1 MTTSDSREE
10 LARRLTELRG
20 LPGFPNAS
28 DEAILTASL
37 PPAYTA
43 SPNPFME
50 DWLETSSPAGDRNG
64 HYEDPGPFTTD
75 VSVGKGNLFYKA
87 HSFPTKVPHPA
98 IMRYILHYTRPG
110 DVVLDG
116 FCGSGMAGLAAQA
129 CGDPDPQ
136 TRREIAAEMGDV
148 QWGAR
153 RAVLQDLSPSAT
165 FIAAGMNLPVDA
177 MAFDR
182 RSREILDAF
191 DAKWG
196 WMYQTAHIDGRT
208 ARIDYTVWSEVFTC
222 PSCGNEVVFY
232 QVAFDKETGK
242 VRDSFRCRSC
252 GRELSKKSLE
262 RRKARV
268 RTLAGDTID
277 RIEFRP
283 VAIHYRLGKAKY
295 EKVPDEGD
303 IAVLR
308 RIASLHLPGPV
319 PTVRFPLEDMYHGS
333 RLGPKGFTHVHHMWS
348 DRALVALSV
357 LWGECST
364 EVDPTLRLALIF
376 WIEQAFWGLSWMNRH
391 KTLQFGRVGGS
402 AVNNYLSGVYYV
414 PSLSAECSVRYNLE
428 GSRPTSG
435 KRASLV
441 KTWMA
446 SPAKQD
452 AVRISTASST
462 AVGLPDSSVDYV
474 FVDPPFGSNIYYAD
488 LGYLVEA
495 WHGIVQNAAEEAIVN
510 QSKQQTRSLDEYQD
524 LMKDCFREFHRVL
537 KPGRWMTV
545 EFSNSSNEVWLAIQ
559 GALAGAGFVVADTT
573 VFDKEQLSYRQVT
586 AKNAVKRDL
595 IISVY
600 KPDKAV
606 QDKVS
611 VVGGSEEGLWAFVRE
626 HLEKL
631 PRYEGK
637 RGRVGPVRERFSDRL
652 YDRALGYHIHRNVSF
667 PLTAAQFYDGLDQ
680 RFTVRGGMYFLSYQV
695 EEYERALMTVKEL
708 AQAGLFITN
717 ETTAVQWLR
726 QQLKSKPRT
735 YAEIQPPFFTELQA
749 GLPDWEELPN
759 LRQLLEVT
767 FVQDSQDRWYVPDP
781 KKAEDMEKVRQ
792 RSLLRE
798 FEQYTASRGKL
809 TKFRTVSL
817 QTGFKDA
824 WDRRDFAR
832 IVAVGHRLPDE
843 LFAEEP
849 GLFQYLK
856 VAEAQTRR

>member
-10 LARRLTELRG
+10 LAQRLTELRG
-20 LPGFPNAS
+20 QPGFPNAS
-28 DEAILTASL
+28 DEAVLKTSL

-43 SPNPFME
+43 CPNPFIE
-50 DWLETSSPAGDRNG
+50 QWIEASTSSDDPDR
-64 HYEDPGPFTTD
+64 HYEDPGPFTSD

-98 IMRYILHYTRPG
+98 IMRFILHYTRPG

-116 FCGSGMAGLAAQA
+116 FCGTGMTGLAAQA

-177 MAFDR
+177 RAFDR

-196 WMYQTAHIDGRT
+196 WMYQTTHIDGRT

-222 PSCGNEVVFY
+222 PSCGNEIVFY
-232 QVAFDKETGK
+232 DVAFDKEIGK
-242 VRDSFRCRSC
+242 VSDGFRCRSC
-252 GRELSKKSLE
+252 GRELIKNGLE
-262 RRKARV
+262 RRKTRV

-283 VAIHYRLGKAKY
+283 VAIHYRLGKAQY
-295 EKVPDEGD
+295 EKAPDEGD
-303 IAVLR
+303 MAVLK
-308 RIASLHLPGPV
+308 RIASLQLPGPV
-319 PTVRFPLEDMYHGS
+319 PTGRFPLEEMYHGS
-333 RLGPKGFTHVHHMWS
+333 RLGPKGFTHIHHMWS
-348 DRALVALSV
+348 DRALVALSF
-357 LWGECST
+357 LWRECSS
-364 EVDPTLRLALIF
+364 EADPTLRLALLF
-376 WIEQAFWGLSWMNRH
+376 WAEQALWGLSWMNRYRSDGYS
-391 KTLQFGRVGGS
+391 Q
-402 AVNNYLSGVYYV
+402 VNQAQTGVYYI
-414 PSLSAECSVRYNLE
+414 PSLHAEASIQYNLE
-428 GSRPTSG
+428 GSRPTTG

-441 KTWMA
+441 KMWSA
-446 SPAKQD
+446 NPARNNQ
-452 AVRISTASST
+452 VRITTASST
-462 AVGLPDSSVDYV
+462 GVAGLPDSSVDYV

-488 LGYLVEA
+488 LGHLVES
-495 WHGIVQNAAEEAIVN
+495 WHQVLENADEEAIVN
-510 QSKQQTRSLDEYQD
+510 QSKQPRTLSEYQD
-524 LMKDCFREFHRVL
+524 IMADCFREFHRVL

-545 EFSNSSNEVWLAIQ
+545 EFSNPSNEVWMAIQ

-573 VFDKEQLSYRQVT
+573 VFDKEHLSYRQVT

-595 IISVY
+595 IISLY
-600 KPDKAV
+600 KTDTEV

-631 PRYEGK
+631 PRYQGK
-637 RGRVGPVRERFSDRL
+637 RGQVTAVRERFADRI

-680 RFTVRGGMYFLSYQV
+680 RFSVRDGMYFLPNQV
-695 EEYERALMTVKEL
+695 EEYERALMTIKEL

-717 ETTAVQWLR
+717 EATAVQWLR
-726 QQLKSKPRT
+726 QRLKSKPGT
-735 YAEIQPPFFTELQA
+735 YGEIQPSFFTELQA
-749 GLPDWEELPN
+749 GLPDWEALPN
-759 LRQLLEVT
+759 LLQLLEET
-767 FVQDSQDRWYVPDP
+767 FVQDGQDRWYVPDP
-781 KKAEDMEKVRQ
+781 KKAEDMEKVRE

-798 FEQYTASRGKL
+798 FEQYIASQGKL
-809 TKFRTVSL
+809 TKFRTEAI
-817 QTGFKDA
+817 QAGFRDA
-824 WDRRDFAR
+824 WGHRDFAR
-832 IVAVGHRLPDE
+832 IVAVGHRLPEE
-843 LFAEEP
+843 LFTEEP